1 MLGTAGAGRAHVAW
15 LNALGVQASA
25 IGNHELDLG
34 PAAFG
39 DLISASTAE
48 GDTWTGASFPYL
60 STNLDFSTE
69 ESLSALVA
77 EDGLGAGELNGKLA
91 AYTTFTLGSETIGV
105 VAATTPSL
113 GSITSI
119 GNMIVQPSSATD
131 IDALATLIQADVDA
145 LTAKGID
152 KIIVLAHM
160 QEIRIEKE
168 LAAKLSDVDIIVAG
182 GSNTLLADSND
193 RLRSGDTA
201 SDTYPLKLSSK
212 SSEPIL
218 VVNTDGDYSY
228 LGRLVVDFDKDGL
241 IIDEL
246 LDSEINGVY
255 ASDAQGL
262 SENGLSANDVISEM
276 QSIANAL
283 SSALQATAGNVVGY
297 TSVYLNGERNSVRT
311 EETNLGNLSADA
323 NLAYAQNIDSS
334 TTLSLKNGGGIR
346 GPIGACIVPP
356 GSTSDPVCGPP
367 TGTPGISAPGAISQ
381 YDLEIAFRFNNSLSL
396 VTVTGAELKALLE
409 NGVSSVENVSG
420 KFPQVAGMTFSYDP
434 SKPAGS
440 RIAEIVVLDSN
451 GAAAGG
457 EAVTVVSGGLVTDTA
472 ANQSFRL
479 VTLGFLAEGGDDYP
493 FPTGPEANVVDLLQD
508 GVTTGSFTF
517 ASNGSEQDVLAEF
530 LNSNFATAETGYNIA
545 DTITDTRITTTTLP

>member
-1 MLGTAGAGRAHVAW
+1 ML
-15 LNALGVQASA
+15 
-25 IGNHELDLG
+25 I
-34 PAAFG
+34 
-39 DLISASTAE
+39 
-48 GDTWTGASFPYL
+48 
-60 STNLDFSTE
+60 
-69 ESLSALVA
+69 
-77 EDGLGAGELNGKLA
+77 
-91 AYTTFTLGSETIGV
+91 
-105 VAATTPSL
+105 
-113 GSITSI
+113 
-119 GNMIVQPSSATD
+119 QPSNATD
-131 IDALATLIQADVDA
+131 LDALAALIQADVDA

-193 RLRSGDTA
+193 RLRTGDTA
-201 SDTYPLKLSSK
+201 ADSYPLKLSSK
-212 SSEPIL
+212 TSEPVL

-241 IIDEL
+241 ILDEL
-246 LDSEINGVY
+246 LDDDVNGVY

-262 SENGLSANDVISEM
+262 SENGLSNTDAIAQV

-283 SSALQATAGNVVGY
+283 SAALQATAGNVVGY
-297 TSVYLNGERNSVRT
+297 TKVYLNGERGSVRT

-323 NLAYAQNIDSS
+323 NLAFAQGIDSS

-356 GSTSDPVCGPP
+356 GSTGEPVCSPP
-367 TGTPGISAPGAISQ
+367 AGTPGISAPGAISQ

-440 RIAEIVVLDSN
+440 RIAEIVVLDAN
-451 GAAAGG
+451 GADDGG
-457 EAVTVVSGGLVTDTA
+457 EAVTVVSGGVLSETA
-472 ANQSFRL
+472 AGQSFRL

-508 GVTTGSFTF
+508 GVTTGAFSF
-517 ASNGSEQDVLAEF
+517 ASDGSEQDVLAEF
-530 LNSNFATAETGYNIA
+530 LNSNFGTAETGYNVA
-545 DTITDTRITTTTLP
+545 DTEPDTRITTTTLP